1 MSATEENKEQKEQK
15 VSDILEEKKDWMDYI
30 QDFIKNPITT
40 GVTGLA
46 AGYFL
51 GTFKA
56 SKDIDALKVEHKQQ
70 MTERDRQFN
79 QMLRQIKLT
88 HKLIASQKFKTLSD
102 NEDELEEEDDD
113 DDENTLHLKEN
124 KKTKVYK
131 YQIKKKKQFE
141 IK

>member
-1 MSATEENKEQKEQK
+1 MSATEENKEQNGQK
-15 VSDILEEKKDWMDYI
+15 AADIPEDKKDWMDYI

-46 AGYFL
+46 AGYLL

-56 SKDIDALKVEHKQQ
+56 SKDIDALKAEHKQQ
-70 MTERDRQFN
+70 MTERDQQFN

-88 HKLIASQKFKTLSD
+88 HKLIASQKFKTLPD
-102 NEDELEEEDDD
+102 NEEELEEEDED
-113 DDENTLHLKEN
+113 DDENTLNLKED

-131 YQIKKKKQFE
+131 YQGKKKKQFE

>member
-1 MSATEENKEQKEQK
+1 MSATEGNKEQNGQK
-15 VSDILEEKKDWMDYI
+15 AAETSEDKKDWMDYI

-46 AGYFL
+46 AGYLL

-56 SKDIDALKVEHKQQ
+56 SKDIDALKAEHKQQ
-70 MTERDRQFN
+70 MTERDQQFN

-88 HKLIASQKFKTLSD
+88 HKLIASQKLKTLPE
-102 NEDELEEEDDD
+102 NEEEQEEEDEE
-113 DDENTLHLKEN
+113 DDENTLHLKED

-131 YQIKKKKQFE
+131 YQVKKKKQFE

>member
-1 MSATEENKEQKEQK
+1 MSTTNENKEQNGQK

-46 AGYFL
+46 AGYLL

-56 SKDIDALKVEHKQQ
+56 SKDIDALKAEHKQQ
-70 MTERDRQFN
+70 MTERDQQFN

-88 HKLIASQKFKTLSD
+88 HKLIASQKFKTLSE
-102 NEDELEEEDDD
+102 NEEELEEEDE
-113 DDENTLHLKEN
+113 DDENTIHLKED

-131 YQIKKKKQFE
+131 YQVKKKKQFE